1 MFRFF
6 ILPLL
11 WGWSLGSVYAADS
24 EMILGRI
31 AGSQHSGLYFG
42 NIVLA
47 GIFFTF
53 LGICLKSPVVMSN
66 PLVKRFSLMVACGG
80 LFSLTAFIPVGALAL
95 PSLTHLSLFPM
106 LVGAVMLAVA
116 LDYLRILC
124 MEEASDKTIQS
135 LIFVFHILLGI
146 MICSILLSWMVRP
159 DSAGAL
165 LLGTWLLVAFGGVA
179 FALYHFQ
186 KGVKQ
191 AEIAL
196 IAWMPAIAGIIF
208 GVGVGGE
215 TFVSM
220 MVRWLG
226 WCASLGAFGYL
237 THITLRLA
245 SENTHINQTIDVPI
259 VEAKIGFTYN
269 RDQKTIHITDKM
281 AAILHLKG
289 DKRIFSLEAIKAL
302 LYKSYHLMFEKIL
315 AGDAT
320 GGEVA
325 FHSIIQNYHITAE
338 ENSVTSFILTPIHI
352 ISPTSEESSAID
364 LSSVHSPEILCQ
376 KVSNSLKG
384 FHEQEGSFFIILLSV
399 NDYHEWILQ
408 IGRKASDRAV
418 SMLLER
424 IAKSVSGFDNIVT
437 MLTAE
442 DEIAVF
448 FYAPENERDMA
459 RLKNTI
465 TKQYEIPLDYAEGI
479 FFADCVMGTASQHI
493 DFFKNDKGFLGVDG
507 LYNDAKRSLLMHKNF
522 TLQNTHIFKDIKFPA
537 GTNILTL
544 SADLRYAP
552 EQNRIEPYFKPIFS
566 LQNKQIVGFEVTS
579 VWVHPDFGILT
590 EEILTPL
597 SIRNGY
603 EQIIYRI
610 ILVKAVERVNHWNK
624 KLPDTHK
631 VFVTVP
637 LSRSVLLASQAPDE
651 DIILLR
657 QKTGLQKENLHISFA
672 QDCLHEESSWLAG
685 ILTDLKRNGV
695 TIELDNFGAEKT
707 NLLGLSELPFDRVT
721 LNGRLAHDI
730 LHDERKYY
738 TLKSLMGMLLD
749 LNIKVDMKDVSCEKT
764 MPLLGELGIDH
775 ISGTV
780 CGSALSSGSVF
791 ALLTR
796 KNEMV

>member
-6 ILPLL
+6 LWFSL
-11 WGWSLGSVYAADS
+11 WGWSLGNVYATDS

-31 AGSQHSGLYFG
+31 AEAGHSGLTFS

-53 LGICLKSPVVMSN
+53 LGLCLKSSEAMNNV
-66 PLVKRFSLMVACGG
+66 LVKRFCMMVASAG
-80 LFSLTAFIPVGALAL
+80 LFSLTTFIPAGALAL
-95 PSLTHLSLFPM
+95 PSLTHLSFFPM
-106 LVGAVMLAVA
+106 MMGAVMLAIA
-116 LDYLRILC
+116 LDYLRLLC
-124 MEEASDKTIQS
+124 LAESFDKTTQS
-135 LIFVFHILLGI
+135 LIFVFHILCGM
-146 MICSILLSWMVRP
+146 MICSIFLSSMVRP
-159 DSAGAL
+159 DSAGSL
-165 LLGTWLLVAFGGVA
+165 LLGTWLFTAFGGVA
-179 FALYHFQ
+179 FAFYHFQ

-196 IAWMPAIAGIIF
+196 IAWMPAIAGMIL

-215 TFVSM
+215 TFVSS
-220 MVRWLG
+220 MVRFLG

-237 THITLRLA
+237 THITLKLA
-245 SENTHINQTIDVPI
+245 FESHHVSEKIELP
-259 VEAKIGFTYN
+259 VETKIGFTYN
-269 RDQKTIHITDKM
+269 REQKTIHITDKM
-281 AAILHLKG
+281 AEILHLKG

-302 LYKSYHLMFEKIL
+302 LYKNYHLVFEKIL
-315 AGDAT
+315 SGDAPQ
-320 GGEVA
+320 GEVA
-325 FHSIIQNYHITAE
+325 FHSITQNYHISAE
-338 ENSVTSFILTPIHI
+338 ENSLTSFILTPIHI
-352 ISPTSEESSAID
+352 IHHPSEDMSVMD
-364 LSSVHSPEILCQ
+364 VSSVHSLDIFFQ
-376 KVSNSLKG
+376 KIRQTLKN
-384 FHEQEGSFFIILLSV
+384 FHEQEGSFFVILLSIK
-399 NDYHEWILQ
+399 DYNEWILQ
-408 IGRKASDRAV
+408 IGRKASERAV
-418 SMLLER
+418 SVLLER
-424 IAKSVSGFDNIVT
+424 ITKSISGFDNNVT

-448 FYAPENERDMA
+448 FYAAENEKDMV

-465 TKQYEIPLDYAEGI
+465 SKQYEIPLDYAEGI

-493 DFFKNDKGFLGVDG
+493 DFFKADKSFQGVEG

-522 TLQNTHIFKDIKFPA
+522 TLHSPHIFKDIKFPA

-566 LQNKQIVGFEVTS
+566 LKHKRIVGFEVTS
-579 VWVHPDFGILT
+579 AWVHPDFGVLT
-590 EEILTPL
+590 EDILTPL

-603 EQIIYRI
+603 EEIIYRI
-610 ILVKAVERVNHWNK
+610 ILVKATERVTHWNK
-624 KLPDTHK
+624 KLPETNK

-637 LSRSVLLASQAPDE
+637 LSRNVLLASQAPDE

-657 QKTGLQKENLHISFA
+657 QKTGFQKESLHISFT
-672 QDCLHEESSWLAG
+672 QECLHEESSWLAE

-695 TIELDNFGAEKT
+695 TLELDNFGAEKT

-738 TLKSLMGMLLD
+738 TLKSLMGMLSD
-749 LNIKVDMKDVSCEKT
+749 LNIRVDMKDVACEKT
-764 MPLLGELGIDH
+764 MPLLRELGVDH

-780 CGSALSSGSVF
+780 CGSVVSSGGVF
-791 ALLTR
+791 ALLSH